1 MSPAVQDVE
10 SLVIQVV
17 DQSFNKPYFVRPVDQ
32 RIRRPLIVPFCSFTF
47 RRENDVLPPSQQ
59 ADPAREWCSSESS
72 GV

>member
-32 RIRRPLIVPFCSFTF
+32 GIPRQLIVPFCSITF
-47 RRENDVLPPSQQ
+47 RRENDVLPPGQQ
-59 ADPAREWCSSESS
+59 ADLAREWCSSESS